1 MDNLLLRKIPKI
13 DVLLS
18 SPILEKLCGKYPYAL
33 VKDAAQ
39 TFISEIRRD
48 VISGRVKSVP
58 SAAQA
63 AEEIAS
69 RLEAGD
75 IYSLKRVI
83 NATGIVLHT
92 NLGRAPLGKAAAARI
107 AEIAEG
113 YSNLEYDIDLGSRGS
128 RYAHIEKLL
137 CAVTGAE
144 AAFVVNNNAGAVF
157 LMLNTFA
164 SGKKVAVSRGELVE
178 IGGSFRIPE
187 IMARSGAELMEVGT
201 TNKTHPAD
209 YEEALD
215 AGAEVLLKV
224 HASNFRITGFTESV
238 DIQTLAAM
246 ARARDALTI
255 YDMGSGLLFP
265 GESLGLMQGEY
276 PAGKAMRDGAD
287 LISFSADKLM
297 GSAQAGIIVGK
308 KELIEKLKKNHLARM
323 LRIDKLSLAA
333 LEYTLKNS
341 VSPDLAAENIPTLK
355 MLTRS
360 ESQCLDD
367 AHTLEKAIR
376 ASTLRVET
384 QVLLIDDEA
393 GGGSLPGVTFPG
405 AAVAVSVEGM
415 EAAELEEKLR
425 RRRVPVIARIHRQAV
440 LLSVR
445 TLSAGDH
452 EEIAAALSEIAL
464 KGGGQGK

>member
-1 MDNLLLRKIPKI
+1 MDNLLMRKIPKI

-18 SPILEKLCGKYPYAL
+18 SPMLEKLRGKYPYAL
-33 VKDAAQ
+33 VKDTAQ
-39 TFISEIRRD
+39 TFISEIRRE
-48 VISGRVKSVP
+48 VASGRMKSVP

-92 NLGRAPLGKAAAARI
+92 NLGRAPLGKAAAAHI

-113 YSNLEYDIDLGSRGS
+113 YSNLEYDLDRGGRGS
-128 RYAHIEKLL
+128 RYAHIERLL
-137 CAVTGAE
+137 CAITGAE

-209 YEEALD
+209 YETALD

-255 YDMGSGLLFP
+255 YDMGSGFLFP
-265 GESLGLMQGEY
+265 CEALGLTQGEY
-276 PAGKAMRDGAD
+276 PAGKAVRDGAD

-308 KELIEKLKKNHLARM
+308 RELIEKLKRNHLARM

-355 MLTRS
+355 MLTKT

-367 AHTLEKAIR
+367 AHALEKAIR

-384 QVLLIDDEA
+384 QVLPIDDEA

-405 AAVAVSVEGM
+405 AAVAVSVEDM
-415 EAAELEEKLR
+415 EAAELEEQLR
-425 RRRVPVIARIHRQAV
+425 RWRVPVIARIHRQAV

-445 TLSAGDH
+445 TLSTGDH

-464 KGGGQGK
+464 KGGGRSK

>member
-18 SPILEKLCGKYPYAL
+18 SPILEKLCGIYPYAL
-33 VKDAAQ
+33 VKDTAQ
-39 TFISEIRRD
+39 TFISEIRQD
-48 VISGRVKSVP
+48 VISGRMKSVP

-63 AEEIAS
+63 VEEIAS

-92 NLGRAPLGKAAAARI
+92 NLGRAPLGKAAAAHI

-113 YSNLEYDIDLGSRGS
+113 YSNLEYDIDRGGRGS
-128 RYAHIEKLL
+128 RYAHIERLL
-137 CAVTGAE
+137 CAITGAE

-164 SGKKVAVSRGELVE
+164 AGKKVAVSRGELVE

-201 TNKTHPAD
+201 TNKTHPGD
-209 YEEALD
+209 YEAALD

-238 DIQTLAAM
+238 YIQTLAAI
-246 ARARDALTI
+246 ARTRGALTI
-255 YDMGSGLLFP
+255 YDMGSGFLFP
-265 GESLGLMQGEY
+265 GEALGLTQEEC
-276 PAGKAMRDGAD
+276 PAGKTMRDGAD

-341 VSPDLAAENIPTLK
+341 VSPDLASENIPALK
-355 MLTRS
+355 MLTKS

-367 AHTLEKAIR
+367 AHALEKAIR

-384 QVLLIDDEA
+384 QVLPVDDEA
-393 GGGSLPGVTFPG
+393 GGGSLPGVSFPG

-425 RRRVPVIARIHRQAV
+425 RRRVPIIARVHREAV
-440 LLSVR
+440 LLSTR
-445 TLSAGDH
+445 TLSADDYG
-452 EEIAAALSEIAL
+452 EIAAALSEITL

>member
-18 SPILEKLCGKYPYAL
+18 SPMLEKLCDKYPYAL
-33 VKDAAQ
+33 VKDTAQ
-39 TFISEIRRD
+39 AFIGEIRRD
-48 VISGRVKSVP
+48 VISGRMKNVP

-63 AEEIAS
+63 AEEIAL
-69 RLEAGD
+69 RLEAED

-92 NLGRAPLGKAAAARI
+92 NLGRAPLGKAAAAHI
-107 AEIAEG
+107 AGIAEG
-113 YSNLEYDIDLGSRGS
+113 YSNLEYDLDQGGRGS
-128 RYAHIEKLL
+128 RYAHIERLL
-137 CAVTGAE
+137 CSATGAE

-201 TNKTHPAD
+201 TNKTHPVD
-209 YEEALD
+209 YEAALD

-238 DIQTLAAM
+238 DVQALAAM
-246 ARARDALTI
+246 ARARDALII
-255 YDMGSGLLFP
+255 YDMGSGFLFP
-265 GESLGLMQGEY
+265 CEALGFTQGEC
-276 PAGKAMRDGAD
+276 PVGKAVRDGAD
-287 LISFSADKLM
+287 LVSFSADKLM

-341 VSPDLAAENIPTLK
+341 VSPELAAEHIPALK
-355 MLTRS
+355 MLTKS

-367 AHTLEKAIR
+367 AHALEKAIR
-376 ASTLRVET
+376 AGAFRVET
-384 QVLLIDDEA
+384 QVLPIEDEA
-393 GGGSLPGVTFPG
+393 GGGSLPGITFPG

-425 RRRVPVIARIHRQAV
+425 HRRVPVIARIHRQAV
-440 LLSVR
+440 LFSTR
-445 TLSAGDH
+445 TLSPEDH
-452 EEIAAALSEIAL
+452 EEIAAALGEITL
-464 KGGGQGK
+464 KGGGRGK

>member
-33 VKDAAQ
+33 VKDTAQ
-39 TFISEIRRD
+39 TFISEIRQN
-48 VISGRVKSVP
+48 VISGRMKIVP

-63 AEEIAS
+63 AEKIAL
-69 RLEAGD
+69 RLEAGN

-92 NLGRAPLGKAAAARI
+92 NLGRAPLGKDAAAHI

-113 YSNLEYDIDLGSRGS
+113 YSNLEYDVDQGIRGS
-128 RYAHIEKLL
+128 RYVHIERLL
-137 CAVTGAE
+137 CTITGAE

-187 IMARSGAELMEVGT
+187 IMIRSGAELIEVGT

-209 YEEALD
+209 YETALD

-246 ARARDALTI
+246 ARARDALII
-255 YDMGSGLLFP
+255 YDMGSGFLFP
-265 GESLGLMQGEY
+265 CEALGLIQGEC

-341 VSPDLAAENIPTLK
+341 VSPDLAAENIPALK
-355 MLTRS
+355 MLTKS

-367 AHTLEKAIR
+367 AYALEKAIR

-384 QVLLIDDEA
+384 QVLPSDDEA
-393 GGGSLPGVTFPG
+393 GGGSLPGVVFPG

-425 RRRVPVIARIHRQAV
+425 HRRVPVIARIHRQSV
-440 LLSVR
+440 LLSIR
-445 TLSAGDH
+445 TLSVGDY